1 MYVYVSEQEKFNDF
15 ANGDALIWLEE
26 ELVYGDWTSGVN
38 GDGSY
43 EKKTNLAISEVCYH
57 NFLLSGDISLFSGAT
72 DIPFWGF

>member
-1 MYVYVSEQEKFNDF
+1 MFMSLNKKNSTIF

-43 EKKTNLAISEVCYH
+43 EKKTNLAISEVCH
-57 NFLLSGDISLFSGAT
+57 CNFFT
-72 DIPFWGF
+72 NWRY

>member
-1 MYVYVSEQEKFNDF
+1 MILFQDMYVYVSEQEKFNDF

-43 EKKTNLAISEVCYH
+43 EKKTNLAISEVCH
-57 NFLLSGDISLFSGAT
+57 CNFFT
-72 DIPFWGF
+72 NWRH